1 MGSFKADTLGSE
13 WPCKDLDL
21 IIPGFNTRKAYFL
34 IVETTKDEVVVSNPR
49 QATLDIAPARAYRL
63 HDPSQGSDKNDLHI
77 IPSTRFQGSKRK
89 ILPWL
94 HEILSDIRFD
104 TVLDAFGGSACV
116 SYLLKRMGK
125 KVTFNDRLRWN
136 YILGQAVIVNNRV
149 TLNDNDVDRIL
160 APRADYPW
168 GKVVSTNFKGI
179 YYLDSE
185 NEWIETV
192 TTNILKLTGYSQ
204 EILRYK
210 RALAFYALFQA
221 CLVKRPFNLFHRRN
235 LDVRLRDVSRSFGNK
250 TTWDTPFAD
259 WFRRFVVEANG
270 LVFDSQKPSRAINRD
285 VFDIDPSGFEMVY
298 LDPPY
303 VKKTPRREATD
314 YFRYYHFLE
323 GLATYRTWAQRID
336 FSTQNRR
343 LKENRR
349 KLAFI
354 PDKAT
359 DSFDRLFQH
368 FRNSK
373 IVLSYKAGGIPSV
386 DTLRRLLK
394 KYKSN
399 VNLITKPYVYAL
411 NRQNGDKSLNRE
423 CVLVGV

>member
-1 MGSFKADTLGSE
+1 MVA
-13 WPCKDLDL
+13 
-21 IIPGFNTRKAYFL
+21 
-34 IVETTKDEVVVSNPR
+34 TTKDGLVVSNPR

-63 HDPSQGSDKNDLHI
+63 HDLSQGSDKNNLHI

-89 ILPWL
+89 MLPWL
-94 HEILSDIRFD
+94 QEILSDIRFD
-104 TVLDAFGGSACV
+104 TVLDAFGGSGCV

-125 KVTFNDRLRWN
+125 KVTFNDHLRWN

-160 APRADYPW
+160 APKTDYPW
-168 GKVVSTNFKGI
+168 GRVVSTSFKGI

-185 NEWIETV
+185 NEWIDTV

-221 CLVKRPFNLFHRRN
+221 CLVKRPFNLFHRSN

-250 TTWDTPFAD
+250 TTWDTPFGD

-270 LVFDSQKPSRAINRD
+270 LVFDSQKPCRAINRD

-303 VKKTPRREATD
+303 IKKAPRRQSTD

-323 GLATYRTWAQRID
+323 GLATYRTWAERID

-349 KLAFI
+349 ELAFI
-354 PDKAT
+354 PNKAT

-368 FRNSK
+368 FKNSK

-386 DTLRRLLK
+386 ETLRRLLK

-411 NRQNGDKSLNRE
+411 NRQNGNKSLNRE

>member
-1 MGSFKADTLGSE
+1 MGTFKADTFGSKL
-13 WPCKDLDL
+13 PSKDLAL
-21 IIPGFNTRKAYFL
+21 IIPGFNTRKAYS
-34 IVETTKDEVVVSNPR
+34 IMVATTKDGLVESNPR

-63 HDPSQGSDKNDLHI
+63 YDASQGSDKNDLHI
-77 IPSTRFQGSKRK
+77 IPSTRFQGSKRR

-94 HEILSDIRFD
+94 YEILSDIRFD

-136 YILGQAVIVNNRV
+136 YILGQAVVVNNRV
-149 TLNDNDVDRIL
+149 TLSDNDVDRIL
-160 APRADYPW
+160 TPRSDYPW
-168 GKVVSTNFKGI
+168 GRVVSTNFKGI

-185 NEWIETV
+185 NEWIDTV
-192 TTNILKLTGYSQ
+192 TTNILELTGYSQ
-204 EILRYK
+204 EVLRYK
-210 RALAFYALFQA
+210 RALALYALFQA

-270 LVFDSQKPSRAINRD
+270 LVFDSEKQSTAINRD
-285 VFDIDPSGFEMVY
+285 VFNIDPSGFEMVY

-303 VKKTPRREATD
+303 IKKTPWRKAAN
-314 YFRYYHFLE
+314 YLRYYHFLE
-323 GLATYRTWAQRID
+323 GLATYRTWEKRID

-343 LKENRR
+343 LREKPGD
-349 KLAFI
+349 LVFT

-359 DSFDRLFQH
+359 ERFDRLFQH

-373 IVLSYKAGGIPSV
+373 IVVSYKAGGIPSV
-386 DTLRRLLK
+386 ETLRRLLK

-399 VNLITKPYVYAL
+399 VSLITKPYVYAL
-411 NRQNGDKSLNRE
+411 NRQNGNKSLNRE
-423 CVLVGV
+423 CVLIGV

>member
-1 MGSFKADTLGSE
+1 MA
-13 WPCKDLDL
+13 
-21 IIPGFNTRKAYFL
+21 
-34 IVETTKDEVVVSNPR
+34 TTKDEVVVSNPR

-63 HDPSQGSDKNDLHI
+63 HDLSQGSDKNNLHI

-89 ILPWL
+89 MLPWL

-104 TVLDAFGGSACV
+104 TVLDAFGGSGCV

-160 APRADYPW
+160 APRTDYPW
-168 GKVVSTNFKGI
+168 GRVVSTNFKGI

-185 NEWIETV
+185 NEWIDTV

-221 CLVKRPFNLFHRRN
+221 CLVKRPFNLFHRSN

-250 TTWDTPFAD
+250 TTWDTPFGD

-270 LVFDSQKPSRAINRD
+270 LVFDSQKPCRAINRD

-303 VKKTPRREATD
+303 IKKAPRRQSTD

-323 GLATYRTWAQRID
+323 GLATYRTWAERID

-349 KLAFI
+349 ELAFI
-354 PDKAT
+354 PNKAT

-368 FRNSK
+368 FKNSK

-386 DTLRRLLK
+386 ETLRRLLK

-411 NRQNGDKSLNRE
+411 NRQNGNKSLNRE

>member
-1 MGSFKADTLGSE
+1 M
-13 WPCKDLDL
+13 
-21 IIPGFNTRKAYFL
+21 IIK
-34 IVETTKDEVVVSNPR
+34 SNPR
-49 QATLDIAPARAYRL
+49 QATLDIAPVRRYRL
-63 HDPSQGSDKNDLHI
+63 HHPSQGSDKNDLHI

-89 ILPWL
+89 MLPWL

-104 TVLDAFGGSACV
+104 TVLDAFGGSGCV

-125 KVTFNDRLRWN
+125 EVTFNDLFRWN
-136 YILGQAVIVNNRV
+136 YILGQAVVVNNRV
-149 TLNDNDVDRIL
+149 TLSDKDVDRIL
-160 APRADYPW
+160 SPRTDYPW
-168 GKVVSTNFKGI
+168 GRVVRTNFKGI

-185 NEWIETV
+185 NEWIDTV
-192 TTNILKLTGYSQ
+192 TTNILKLTGYSK

-235 LDVRLRDVSRSFGNK
+235 LDVRLRDVPRSFGNK
-250 TTWDTPFAD
+250 ATWDRPFAD
-259 WFRRFVVEANG
+259 WFRRFVAEANE
-270 LVFDSQKPSRAINRD
+270 LVFDSQKPCRAINRE
-285 VFDIDPSGFEMVY
+285 VFHIDPSGFEMVY

-303 VKKTPRREATD
+303 VKKAPRREGTD
-314 YFRYYHFLE
+314 YLRYYHFLE
-323 GLATYRTWAQRID
+323 GLANYYTWAKRVD

-343 LKENRR
+343 LKETRSE
-349 KLAFI
+349 LAFI
-354 PDKAT
+354 PDKAI
-359 DSFDRLFQH
+359 DSFDQLFQQ
-368 FRNSK
+368 FRSSK

-399 VNLITKPYVYAL
+399 VTLITKPYVYAL
-411 NRQNGDKSLNRE
+411 NRQNGNKSLNRE

>member
-1 MGSFKADTLGSE
+1 M
-13 WPCKDLDL
+13 
-21 IIPGFNTRKAYFL
+21 
-34 IVETTKDEVVVSNPR
+34 
-49 QATLDIAPARAYRL
+49 
-63 HDPSQGSDKNDLHI
+63 
-77 IPSTRFQGSKRK
+77 
-89 ILPWL
+89 LPWL
-94 HEILSDIRFD
+94 HEILADIAFD
-104 TVLDAFGGSACV
+104 SVLDAFGGSGCV

-125 KVTFNDRLRWN
+125 NVTFNDRLRWN

-149 TLNDNDVDRIL
+149 TLSDNDVDRIL
-160 APRADYPW
+160 APRTDYPW
-168 GKVVSTNFKGI
+168 GRVVSTNFKGI

-192 TTNILKLTGYSQ
+192 TTNILNLTGYSP

-210 RALAFYALFQA
+210 RALAYYALFQA

-235 LDVRLRDVSRSFGNK
+235 LDVRLRDVPRSFGNK

-259 WFRRFVVEANG
+259 WFRRFVLEANG
-270 LVFDSQKPSRAINRD
+270 LVFDSQKLCRAVNRD

-303 VKKTPRREATD
+303 VKKAPRREGTD

-323 GLATYRTWAQRID
+323 GLATYYTWAERID

-349 KLAFI
+349 ELAFT
-354 PDKAT
+354 PDRAT
-359 DSFDRLFQH
+359 ESFDRLFQH

-386 DTLRRLLK
+386 GTLRRLLK
-394 KYKSN
+394 KYKPN
-399 VNLITKPYVYAL
+399 VNVITKSYVYAL
-411 NRQNGDKSLNRE
+411 NRQNGNKSVNRE